1 MSKLVIVG
9 TVAFDAIETPF
20 GKTDKIL
27 GGAATF
33 IGLAASQF
41 NVDAAIVSIV
51 GGDFPQKHLD
61 LLSNKNIDI
70 SYWLLL
76 TTFLVA
82 LMIIVGGLTRLTNS
96 GLSITNWELF
106 SGILPPLSLN
116 DWKQLFSLYQQIPE
130 YKLVNSSMTLE
141 QFKVIYWWEYFHRLL
156 GRIVGLF
163 YIIPLIYFTYK
174 KKVNKNSLIFFYLI
188 FFLIFLQGVIGWYM
202 VKSGLS
208 ERTDVSHY
216 RLALHLTLA
225 FVIFILLLW
234 NYLKYKNHEDFIFYR
249 KLPLHLPIIF
259 IFCILLQ
266 ITIGAFVSGLDAGQ
280 IYQSWPLMDKSY
292 FPDDSNIKDLF
303 SLNFFGTPS
312 LVQFIHRN
320 MAYLILLIFFII
332 ATIIFRNNDFIYI
345 RKTILLVFVSLF
357 LQIVLGILTVISG
370 AQIILASMHQIGSI
384 ILVTTALI
392 LLFKNSKIS

>member
-1 MSKLVIVG
+1 MYINFMS
-9 TVAFDAIETPF
+9 DE
-20 GKTDKIL
+20 
-27 GGAATF
+27 
-33 IGLAASQF
+33 
-41 NVDAAIVSIV
+41 
-51 GGDFPQKHLD
+51 
-61 LLSNKNIDI
+61 NKNNYI

-96 GLSITNWELF
+96 GLSITKWELF

-141 QFKVIYWWEYFHRLL
+141 QFKVIYWWEYIHRLM

-174 KKVNKNSLIFFYLI
+174 KKINKNSLIFFYLI
-188 FFLIFLQGVIGWYM
+188 FFLIFFQGIIGWYM

-208 ERTDVSHY
+208 ERTDISHY

-225 FVIFILLLW
+225 FVIFVLLLW
-234 NYLKYKNHEDFIFYR
+234 NYLRYINHEDLNFYR
-249 KLPLHLPIIF
+249 KLPLYLPIFF
-259 IFCILLQ
+259 ISCILLQ

-280 IYQSWPLMDKSY
+280 IYQSWPLMNKNY
-292 FPDDSNIKDLF
+292 FPDDSNLKDLF
-303 SLNFFGTPS
+303 SLNSFGTPS
-312 LVQFIHRN
+312 LIQFIHRN

-332 ATIIFRNNDFIYI
+332 ATIIFRNNDFIYM

-357 LQIVLGILTVISG
+357 LQIVLGILTVLSG

-392 LLFKNSKIS
+392 LVFKNSKIS